1 LNCRKHLSLFYC
13 KKEAKQGE
21 ANNMIKGKITNYGL
35 YGDNPLTITTDFIKV
50 ERIET
55 TSQPHD
61 WRIIPHI
68 HTDLFQLFLIEHG
81 ETELFLTQTEASI
94 PCPCVIV
101 MPANTLHGFNFSP
114 DVRGYVI
121 TLSESF
127 VENTLSTSP
136 AVFIELNKVKILSA
150 TSEQPLFEAL
160 KTMVVDIEK
169 EVFSSYL
176 ERKSVLQ
183 AFFSI
188 FLIKIYRL
196 AVLKKE
202 QQYGEE
208 VREINHFRRFQ
219 KSLRQSPINKKAV
232 SDFAKELN
240 ITPVHLNRIC
250 QAVAGKSTSQIIQ
263 EHSVNEACKYLMHTS
278 YSISEI
284 AHLLNF
290 EDLGYFSRLM
300 KKHLGKSPQ
309 TYRKEMSKGGFKF

>member
-1 LNCRKHLSLFYC
+1 
-13 KKEAKQGE
+13 
-21 ANNMIKGKITNYGL
+21 MIKGKITNYGL
-35 YGDNPLTITTDFIKV
+35 YGNNPLTITTDFIKV

-61 WRIIPHI
+61 WRIKPHI

-81 ETELFLTQTEASI
+81 ETELFLTQTEVPI
-94 PCPCVIV
+94 ECPCVIV

-114 DVRGYVI
+114 DVSGYVI

-127 VENTLSTSP
+127 VENTLKMSSS
-136 AVFIELNKVKILSA
+136 VFLELNKVKILSA
-150 TSEQPLFEAL
+150 ASETPLFEAL
-160 KTMVVDIEK
+160 KKMVAEIEQ
-169 EVFSSYL
+169 EIFSSQL
-176 ERKSVLQ
+176 ERKTILQ
-183 AFFSI
+183 SFFSI
-188 FLIKIYRL
+188 FLIKIYRY

-208 VREINHFRRFQ
+208 VREINHFRCFQ

-232 SDFAKELN
+232 SDFAKELT

-250 QAVAGKSTSQIIQ
+250 QAVAHKSTSQIIQ
-263 EHSVNEACKYLMHTS
+263 EHSVNEACKYLIHTS

-284 AHLLNF
+284 AHFLNF
-290 EDLGYFSRLM
+290 EDLGYFSRLV

-309 TYRKEMSKGGFKF
+309 AYRKEISKVDFKF

>member
-1 LNCRKHLSLFYC
+1 
-13 KKEAKQGE
+13 
-21 ANNMIKGKITNYGL
+21 MIKGKITNYGL
-35 YGDNPLTITTDFIKV
+35 YGDHPLTITTDFIKV

-61 WRIIPHI
+61 WRIKPHI
-68 HTDLFQLFLIEHG
+68 HTDLLQLFLIEHG
-81 ETELFLTQTEASI
+81 ETELFLTQTEVPI
-94 PCPCVIV
+94 PSPCVIV

-114 DVRGYVI
+114 DVSGYVM
-121 TLSESF
+121 TLSENF
-127 VENTLSTSP
+127 VENTLSTST
-136 AVFIELNKVKILSA
+136 AVFLELNKVKVLSVP
-150 TSEQPLFEAL
+150 SEQPLFEAL
-160 KTMVVDIEK
+160 KAMVVEIEK
-169 EVFSSYL
+169 EVFSSFL

-219 KSLRQSPINKKAV
+219 KSLRQSPVNKKAV
-232 SDFAKELN
+232 SDFAKELT

-263 EHSVNEACKYLMHTS
+263 EHSVNEACKYLIHTS

-284 AHLLNF
+284 AHFLNF
-290 EDLGYFSRLM
+290 EDLGYFSRLV

-309 TYRKEMSKGGFKF
+309 AYRKEISKVDFKF